1 MLQTTS
7 GDYEHLFWETETG
20 EQITNT
26 KDLRDVVMTTYTCTL
41 GFPVCGI
48 WPVGYDGTDI
58 NSLSRSH
65 DKKLVATA
73 DDFGLVNLFRYPCCD
88 PTVRP
93 AHFPY
98 FLIFSGYS
106 F

>member
-93 AHFPY
+93 DHFPY
-98 FLIFSGYS
+98 FLIFSGY
-106 F
+106 